1 MRQPSVCCLLLS
13 LVAACHSEPFTY
25 NTPDVGP
32 AGAGSDV
39 LLTFND
45 VNYWPTLTEDG
56 SGVLY
61 AFTDESEPPVR
72 PVTYSEM
79 PLFGP
84 DTLHIHRCMG
94 EIPVQGGTRRWEF
107 CDNRPAQIDS
117 LNSFS
122 AFAMGADGR
131 LIYAESVS
139 PRRFPF
145 DTARVSIWLADSAT
159 PFRRTELVRFPITL
173 GDSVINWIADL
184 KWTGPASFTALGQR
198 AVLFVHCASC
208 SSIDSVFY
216 GEYVL
221 RGTITGGTAS
231 LAVVAGTAGT
241 TAYAITDSGASI
253 LFAQVNNSNLLK
265 VPLAGGTAVVVAT
278 GIAPPGGQ
286 VFGLSCSG
294 SKCVVG
300 TGFLPDAGGGPF
312 ELRSIVLGTGAVVTL
327 FSSGQPLSMPLL
339 TSTGD
344 VVAQLG
350 PMYGRMRTFQAK
362 TLGLHLY
369 RGLLP

>member
-1 MRQPSVCCLLLS
+1 MRQSSICCIALS
-13 LVAACHSEPFTY
+13 LITACHAEPFNY
-25 NTPDVGP
+25 RAPDVGP
-32 AGAGSDV
+32 AGSGSDV
-39 LLTFND
+39 LLTLNA

-61 AFTDESEPPVR
+61 AFIDESEPTVHPI
-72 PVTYSEM
+72 TFSEM
-79 PLFGP
+79 PPLFSGS
-84 DTLHIHRCMG
+84 LHVHRCMG
-94 EIPVQGGTRRWEF
+94 EIPVQGGTRQWQF
-107 CDNRPAQIDS
+107 CDNRAAQIDS

-159 PFRRTELVRFPITL
+159 PFRRTELVRLPITL

-184 KWTGPASFTALGQR
+184 KWTGPVTFTALGQR
-198 AVLFVHCASC
+198 AVVVGHCATC
-208 SSIDSVFY
+208 STVDSVFY

-221 RGTITGGTAS
+221 RGTITGGTATF
-231 LAVVAGTAGT
+231 AVVPGTVGT
-241 TAYAITDSGASI
+241 TAYAITDDGASI
-253 LFAQVNNSNLLK
+253 LFAQVNNTNLMK
-265 VPLAGGTAVVVAT
+265 VPATGGTPVVVAT
-278 GIAPPGGQ
+278 GIVAPGGQ
-286 VFGLSCSG
+286 VFGLSCTEA
-294 SKCVVG
+294 KCVVG

-312 ELRSIVLGTGAVVTL
+312 ELRGVALGTGAVTTL
-327 FSSGQPLSMPLL
+327 LSNGQPLSMPLL

-350 PMYGRMRTFQAK
+350 PMYGRMRTFQA
-362 TLGLHLY
+362 TALSLHLY
-369 RGLLP
+369 KGLLP